1 MVDCPVCNTKMKFSG
16 KYEVKQGKSSH
27 LLFKCPNCMTKKELV
42 ERTLSTFGRC

>member
-1 MVDCPVCNTKMKFSG
+1 MVNCPVCNTKMKFSG

-27 LLFKCPNCMTKKELV
+27 LIFKCPNCMTKKELV